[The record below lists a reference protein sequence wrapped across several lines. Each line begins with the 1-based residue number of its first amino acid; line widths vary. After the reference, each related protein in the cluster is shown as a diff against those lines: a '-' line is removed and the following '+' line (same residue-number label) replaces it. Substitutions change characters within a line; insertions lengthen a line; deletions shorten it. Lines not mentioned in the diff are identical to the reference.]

1 MTTTERA
8 IARTYYRLVYETK
21 TLKLKDVPKEYK
33 PLLEAYRKE
42 LGTRD

>member
-21 TLKLKDVPKEYK
+21 TMKLKDVPKQYK
-33 PLLEAYRKE
+33 PLLEEYRKE
-42 LGTRD
+42 INS

>member
-21 TLKLKDVPKEYK
+21 TMKLKDVPAIYK
-33 PLLEAYRKE
+33 PLLEEYRKE
-42 LGTRD
+42 LAGK